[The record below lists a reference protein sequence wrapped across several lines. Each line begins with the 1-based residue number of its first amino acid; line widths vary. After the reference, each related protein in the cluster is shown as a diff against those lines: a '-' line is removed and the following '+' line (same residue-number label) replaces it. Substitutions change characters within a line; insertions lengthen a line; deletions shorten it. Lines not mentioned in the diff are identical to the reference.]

1 MKTAALLPPP
11 APSLALAAQKKRK
24 FTVYKLGQKYLRYS
38 FTPAEGKIICYKN
51 MRPLVFYSF
60 HRKIKILGADRD
72 LLAK

>member
-11 APSLALAAQKKRK
+11 APSLALAAQKKRRK

-51 MRPLVFYSF
+51 MRPPLVLTVFTE
-60 HRKIKILGADRD
+60 K
-72 LLAK
+72 

>member
-11 APSLALAAQKKRK
+11 APSLALAAQKKRRK
-24 FTVYKLGQKYLRYS
+24 FTVYKLGQKS